1 MRRTLFGWTAAI
13 VALVAAAIGLAAW
26 SFGDRREWTT
36 DSKPALQ
43 AFQAGLEARMRFYN
57 SDAVEHFRRAIEL
70 DPSFAAARVELLETT
85 GSSEERERMAKAL
98 RALDP
103 GQLSER
109 ERYLVE
115 LALARVDHDR
125 DRYSDVAA
133 RFLAARPDDPWALYL
148 TATLAWERQEWP
160 EAEKLY
166 LRLLQVD
173 PNWVMARNHLGYL
186 AMAQG
191 RFSDAEE
198 HFKTYEFVAPDQAN
212 PHDSLGELLV
222 LRGRYDEARAE
233 LEAGLELRPDFC
245 ASYRNLLG
253 IALFEG
259 RSVDFE
265 PVLGRIDAHCSPK
278 EAEKIRC
285 ETRLFVAYLD
295 RDYDLPWR
303 ENIDLCLPRTGER
316 GLLFHRLALLSG
328 REDVAA
334 AEEEAWRDLAEKSS
348 RYEGKMGGPR
358 SQLLHIEGVRLLAE
372 GDPVQAA
379 ERFRQADEYIHFW
392 GLGDGR
398 LKLFNQMNLAIA
410 LERAGDE
417 PDARTVLDAVREVN
431 PRWVEHYPEIRER
444 TPGPPSKN
452 G

>member
-26 SFGDRREWTT
+26 SFADRREWTT

-85 GSSEERERMAKAL
+85 GSSEERERMAQAL

-103 GQLSER
+103 GQLRER

-115 LALARVDHDR
+115 LALARVDHDP

-245 ASYRNLLG
+245 PSYRNLLG

-259 RSVDFE
+259 RSADFE
-265 PVLGRIDAHCSPK
+265 PVLERIDAHCSPK

-295 RDYDLPWR
+295 RDFDLPWR

-358 SQLLHIEGVRLLAE
+358 SQLLHIEGVRLLSE

-417 PDARTVLDAVREVN
+417 AGARTVLDAAREVN

>member
-70 DPSFAAARVELLETT
+70 DPTFAAARVELLETT
-85 GSSEERERMAKAL
+85 GSSEERERLAEAL

-103 GQLSER
+103 GQLRER

-115 LALARVDHDR
+115 LALARVDHAP
-125 DRYSDVAA
+125 DRYSDASA

-148 TATLAWERQEWP
+148 AATLAWERQEWP

-191 RFSDAEE
+191 RFSDAED

-253 IALFEG
+253 IALFES
-259 RSVDFE
+259 RSADFE
-265 PVLGRIDAHCSPK
+265 PVLERIDAHCSPK

-334 AEEEAWRDLAEKSS
+334 AEQEAWRDLAEKSS

-392 GLGDGR
+392 GLADGR
-398 LKLFNQMNLAIA
+398 LKLFNLMNLAIA

-417 PDARTVLDAVREVN
+417 AGARKVLDAVREVN
-431 PRWVEHYPEIRER
+431 PRWAEHYPEIRER
-444 TPGPPSKN
+444 TPGRPSKN